1 MDNTKGYRFLED
13 EDREIDIMD
22 LFWRC
27 VSSWRFIIGA
37 MIVGAILG
45 GGFKYAKNLMTEN
58 AAEAVVNTDMTFE
71 EREEALREGMTDAEL
86 NAAEYLIG
94 FTKDIEAKEEYSRNS
109 IYANLDPYRV
119 YSTQLTYYIEL
130 PMLTV
135 SREETAASLLNAY
148 RAALSSDEM
157 LKAAA
162 DKMGGIDTRYIRE
175 LIRVTGADESTQI
188 NTGRSTG
195 TVFTVEIDADTE
207 VNAGLIADSI
217 DTAMQDYSTKLDSEI
232 TEHELISLDRSS
244 STMVDTELA
253 ELQKTIH
260 NDLYTMKNEAENLIK
275 NFNDLQRAYV
285 KLAADTE
292 EAPDKTEEGS
302 AVSVTAAAVS
312 PKDGVAKFVLI
323 GLFVGMCL
331 SGMVVVMI
339 YVLDGRIKTDSEIE
353 GQYRLRLLGSLHTDV
368 YSGSSKGYI
377 DGLIDTLR
385 YGKDISEEHEQEL
398 MLTNIRLAC
407 EKEKIESLLISS
419 SGTMTDLQR
428 RTADL
433 IANSLG
439 KSDINVKISEDLSCN
454 ADTVRQLSETGSVL
468 LIEQRNSSK
477 HSELVRTLI
486 QCEGQE
492 TVLIGAVL
500 I

>member
-1 MDNTKGYRFLED
+1 MDNTKGYRFIED
-13 EDREIDIMD
+13 DDREIDIMD

-27 VSSWRFIIGA
+27 VSSWRFIIAA
-37 MIVGAILG
+37 MIAGAVLG

-58 AAEAVVNTDMTFE
+58 AAEF
-71 EREEALREGMTDAEL
+71 
-86 NAAEYLIG
+86 LIG
-94 FTKDIEAKEEYSRNS
+94 LTKDIEAKDEYISNS

-135 SREETAASLLNAY
+135 SREEAAASLLNAY
-148 RAALSSDEM
+148 RAGLSSNEM

-188 NTGRSTG
+188 NTGRSAG

-260 NDLYTMKNEAENLIK
+260 KDLYTMKNEAENLIK
-275 NFNDLQRAYV
+275 SFNDLQRAYV

-292 EAPDKTEEGS
+292 ETADKTSEGS
-302 AVSVTAAAVS
+302 AASVTAAAVS
-312 PKDGVAKFVLI
+312 PKAGLAKFALI
-323 GLFVGMCL
+323 GLAAGLLL

-339 YVLDGRIKTDSEIE
+339 YLLDGKIKTEDELETGYGLRILGKIHSDKDKKRSAIDELI
-353 GQYRLRLLGSLHTDV
+353 YRLRNG
-368 YSGSSKGYI
+368 
-377 DGLIDTLR
+377 R
-385 YGKDISEEHEQEL
+385 DISVENENTL
-398 MLTNIRLAC
+398 LLTNIRAAC
-407 EKEKIESLLISS
+407 EQRDISRILITS
-419 SGTMTDLQR
+419 SGRFTETEK
-428 RTADL
+428 TYAGIIADEL
-433 IANSLG
+433 K
-439 KSDINVKISEDLSCN
+439 KSGV
-454 ADTVRQLSETGSVL
+454 DTVIMENLSESAETFEQMNELGVAML
-468 LIEQRNSSK
+468 LEERNMTRNRNLEK
-477 HSELVRTLI
+477 ALKY
-486 QCEGQE
+486 CDAQE
-492 TVLIGAVL
+492 VTVIGTAVF
-500 I
+500 